1 MSTATHGC
9 LLVRA
14 GGRRLGLPLDAV
26 VEVLELGELL
36 PVPSLEPALLGVV
49 NQRGRLVPVFELA
62 ELVRGGGGRRGA
74 EEGGDGR
81 RRAEEGEGGS
91 REATLVLADVGGVRV
106 GYLVDEAEVVM
117 RTGMTFLPAD
127 DTLPWARVIVGLP
140 DDGYVPLVDLA
151 LLRAE
156 VEGT

>member
-1 MSTATHGC
+1 
-9 LLVRA
+9 
-14 GGRRLGLPLDAV
+14 LPLDSV

-36 PVPSLEPALLGVV
+36 PVPSREPALLGVV
-49 NQRGRLVPVFELA
+49 NQRGRLVPVFGLA
-62 ELVRGGGGRRGA
+62 ELLGRT
-74 EEGGDGR
+74 
-81 RRAEEGEGGS
+81 GEGGTVS
-91 REATLVLADVGGVRV
+91 GDGAPPGRALVLADVGGVRV

-140 DDGYVPLVDLA
+140 DDGYVPLVDLS